1 MRTTNSTASRP
12 QSAHATWRG
21 GSWAARSRPPT
32 SREKFARWVRRRR
45 RLLAALLLCAAA
57 ALTVQQLTPSGPVT
71 TSVLV
76 AARDLPAGHTL
87 AAADL
92 AIAAVSPAMVPDGV
106 LRPPGTG
113 DVAVSAQGTFAAPGS
128 ARSGKAESQ
137 AYASW
142 IGRQVSGPV
151 RRGEVMT
158 DAALLGEELLIGAPS
173 GSQAVPL
180 RLADPTTVQ
189 LLRQGQLVNVVL
201 SASKNLDGPTSNE
214 VLARSVPVLWTPGLA
229 STGGG
234 LLPSPDTQGLVVVAA
249 TAEQAVPLAGA
260 SARGKLFLILV
271 N

>member
-1 MRTTNSTASRP
+1 M
-12 QSAHATWRG
+12 
-21 GSWAARSRPPT
+21 
-32 SREKFARWVRRRR
+32 
-45 RLLAALLLCAAA
+45 AALLLCAAA
-57 ALTVQQLTPSGPVT
+57 ALAVAQMTPSGPET
-71 TSVLV
+71 TTVLV

-92 AIAAVSPAMVPDGV
+92 APLAVSPAMVPDGILPASGTEAV
-106 LRPPGTG
+106 AGSAPGGVDGASPHKGTG
-113 DVAVSAQGTFAAPGS
+113 AGM
-128 ARSGKAESQ
+128 
-137 AYASW
+137 W

-158 DAALLGEELLIGAPS
+158 DAALVGEELLIGAPP

-201 SASKNLDGPTSNE
+201 SSSKGLDGPSSNE
-214 VLARSVPVLWTPGLA
+214 VLARNVPVLWTPVLSG
-229 STGGG
+229 SGGG
-234 LLPSPDTQGLVVVAA
+234 LLPSQETQGLVVVAA